1 MSHLF
6 VDCSVVKH
14 LFTLLKN
21 WIFHLYNNVMF
32 SIDYAKIVAEV
43 EDIVH
48 EPKASA
54 LCLQLRL
61 LFSIVNAKHNI
72 IVIIIPTV
80 WAHFIWA
87 HF

>member
-1 MSHLF
+1 MKIAQQIDLVEQNDLRFLGILISR
-6 VDCSVVKH
+6 
-14 LFTLLKN
+14 
-21 WIFHLYNNVMF
+21 
-32 SIDYAKIVAEV
+32 IDYAKIVAEV

-80 WAHFIWA
+80 YI
-87 HF
+87 